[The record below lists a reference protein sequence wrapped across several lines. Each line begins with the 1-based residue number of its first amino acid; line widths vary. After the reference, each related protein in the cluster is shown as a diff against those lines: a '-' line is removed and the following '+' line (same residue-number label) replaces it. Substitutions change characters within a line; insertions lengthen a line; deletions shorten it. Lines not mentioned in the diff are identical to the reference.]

1 MIFLTSNLPAM
12 PFRYDL
18 PINYRDGESS
28 GRRKRTDSMAGGV
41 APLHS
46 HSRVR
51 GCVGTSSPAGALL
64 LLWLGPPCCFCLL
77 MCFLTPTHRDWCTP
91 LSCADGHLGCGDS
104 PQSWE
109 GEELGTSAP
118 GPLSL
123 GGGVEGQRLEAR
135 LLFPAC
141 PGEPPSPRGHS
152 HEGGGVCERLAL
164 LEETVCIKPFG
175 LHLTWDC
182 VLPAVF
188 HVCVGSP
195 TRLTR
200 RTLSGAS
207 ASA

>member
-46 HSRVR
+46 HSRVH
-51 GCVGTSSPAGALL
+51 GCVGTSSPAGALLL

-77 MCFLTPTHRDWCTP
+77 MFFLTPTPRDWCTP
-91 LSCADGHLGCGDS
+91 LSPVLMDTLGCGDS

-123 GGGVEGQRLEAR
+123 GGGGGRPETRSQASI
-135 LLFPAC
+135 PAC

-152 HEGGGVCERLAL
+152 
-164 LEETVCIKPFG
+164 
-175 LHLTWDC
+175 
-182 VLPAVF
+182 
-188 HVCVGSP
+188 GSP
-195 TRLTR
+195 VR
-200 RTLSGAS
+200 A
-207 ASA
+207 